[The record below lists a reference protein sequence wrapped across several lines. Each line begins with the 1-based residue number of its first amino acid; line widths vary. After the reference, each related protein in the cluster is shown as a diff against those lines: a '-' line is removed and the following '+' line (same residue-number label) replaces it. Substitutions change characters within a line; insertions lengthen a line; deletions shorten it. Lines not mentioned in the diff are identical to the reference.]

1 MQSSAECNDLWIVL
15 YHVQYH
21 TELSQLLI
29 LTLAFLSFNPP
40 ILVLQQIGFIVKM
53 EYRLDSHEG
62 IEPEFTAVG
71 ALHRGLQAPLRFLMS
86 VSLHLLCDELTSYTL
101 SPLIAS
107 PLIAYSL
114 ITELKWF
121 YSHTVCG
128 NRQAAG
134 IIILHQFCK
143 KRHLTLIRIGISSI
157 LLIQIEYSCSTL
169 NFLIS

>member
-1 MQSSAECNDLWIVL
+1 M
-15 YHVQYH
+15 
-21 TELSQLLI
+21 
-29 LTLAFLSFNPP
+29 
-40 ILVLQQIGFIVKM
+40 LQQIGFIVKM

-101 SPLIAS
+101 SPPLIAS
-107 PLIAYSL
+107 PLIACL

-143 KRHLTLIRIGISSI
+143 KRHLILIRIGISSI
-157 LLIQIEYSCSTL
+157 LLIQIE
-169 NFLIS
+169 

>member
-1 MQSSAECNDLWIVL
+1 MQSSAECYDLWIVL

-21 TELSQLLI
+21 TELSQLFI
-29 LTLAFLSFNPP
+29 LTLAVLSFNPSFS
-40 ILVLQQIGFIVKM
+40 VLLQPIGFIVKM

-86 VSLHLLCDELTSYTL
+86 VSLHLLCDVLTSYTL
-101 SPLIAS
+101 SHLIAC
-107 PLIAYSL
+107 L
-114 ITELKWF
+114 ITVLKRF

-134 IIILHQFCK
+134 IIILYQFCK
-143 KRHLTLIRIGISSI
+143 KRHLILIRIGISSI
-157 LLIQIEYSCSTL
+157 LLIRIEYSCSTL

>member
-1 MQSSAECNDLWIVL
+1 MQCSAECYDLWIVS

-21 TELSQLLI
+21 TELSQLFI

-40 ILVLQQIGFIVKM
+40 ISVLQQIGFIVKM

-86 VSLHLLCDELTSYTL
+86 VSLHQLCDVLTSYTL
-101 SPLIAS
+101 SPPLIAS
-107 PLIAYSL
+107 PLIACL
-114 ITELKWF
+114 ITELEWF

-134 IIILHQFCK
+134 FIILHQFCK
-143 KRHLTLIRIGISSI
+143 KRHLILIRIGISSI